1 MLWLKIILISNGEY
15 SGQKCIF
22 MPHPGNLRSLIYVP
36 FFAVFRDIAR
46 SKIYQI
52 SLTEVKN
59 CQIVEIRLLNMK
71 INKEKL

>member
-1 MLWLKIILISNGEY
+1 M
-15 SGQKCIF
+15 
-22 MPHPGNLRSLIYVP
+22 
-36 FFAVFRDIAR
+36 FRDIAR